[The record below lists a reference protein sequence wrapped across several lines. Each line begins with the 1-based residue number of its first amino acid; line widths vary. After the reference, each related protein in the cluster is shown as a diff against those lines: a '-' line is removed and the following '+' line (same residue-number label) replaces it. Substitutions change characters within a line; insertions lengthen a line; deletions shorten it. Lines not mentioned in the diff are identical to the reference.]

1 MQLHC
6 VSLKDRAEE
15 DGVGAV
21 DVDEDA
27 ARCVAVHAAR
37 VESDGAGRGGLVLGR
52 LDEPRVA
59 ADGPVA
65 VAGERAARERE
76 AAGAD
81 RRPVG
86 RCAVAGHARQRGAG
100 RRARRAP
107 ADFLA
112 ELARLPNPVIVDC
125 TAADGMEDVYAEA
138 FACGVNV
145 VSANKKP
152 LALPQAEHDAL
163 RAAAKRHYRA
173 FHYETTVGAAL
184 PVVETLKNLVR
195 TGDSVVRIEGSFSG
209 TLGFLCERLSAG
221 ELLSAA
227 VRRARDLGYT
237 EPHPRD
243 DLSGLDVARKALI
256 LARELGLRLDLR
268 DVVLEAFLPAA
279 GLESMNPEEFLVSLE
294 KLDPVFSEK
303 MAGLR
308 RRGAFLRYLARI
320 DLLGDG
326 PRVAVAP
333 VEVGPEHPASSLR
346 GTESFAA
353 FYTERYCEHPL
364 IVRGAG
370 AGGEIT
376 ASGVLADVLRLAQNI
391 RGRA

>member
-1 MQLHC
+1 
-6 VSLKDRAEE
+6 
-15 DGVGAV
+15 
-21 DVDEDA
+21 
-27 ARCVAVHAAR
+27 
-37 VESDGAGRGGLVLGR
+37 
-52 LDEPRVA
+52 
-59 ADGPVA
+59 
-65 VAGERAARERE
+65 
-76 AAGAD
+76 
-81 RRPVG
+81 
-86 RCAVAGHARQRGAG
+86 
-100 RRARRAP
+100 
-107 ADFLA
+107 
-112 ELARLPNPVIVDC
+112 
-125 TAADGMEDVYAEA
+125 MEDVYAEA

-163 RAAAKRHYRA
+163 RAAARRHYRA

-376 ASGVLADVLRLAQNI
+376 ASGVLADILRLAQNI